1 MDAAVF
7 AALSE
12 VAGAEDEATRARLRD
27 ESNRALGEHFTH
39 PAHAAD
45 LEELAFDLLNLTW
58 SDVMTEDIVPRVIDV
73 KTVGLGDPDF
83 IEEDLR
89 GMRAYWQGK
98 GGQILSD
105 MIRYTR
111 TQMPRE
117 EIVTAIDW
125 HVDQMALNFWG
136 SFDKLRS
143 QAEQKIRQLP
153 TIRLIELVQAAIT
166 AGTYYGTFS
175 AATLTDAQLDSV
187 LEEVAARSDGQ
198 VTIMGTRIAVR
209 AMAGVGADFGDNIN
223 EQIFRTGQIAQ
234 YKGYP
239 IVQVENFE
247 DFGGNFVLPNDELW
261 LVGRNAGRLTY
272 YGAQAKVQQLQ
283 LPSFM
288 RRWETARDAGMLL
301 FGATK
306 GRIGRIVLT

>member
-7 AALSE
+7 DALTQVAAAESE
-12 VAGAEDEATRARLRD
+12 EERARLRD
-27 ESNRALGEHFTH
+27 ESNVALAEHFSH
-39 PAHAAD
+39 PAHEAD
-45 LEELAFDLLNLTW
+45 LQELAFDLVNIAW
-58 SDVMTEDIVPRVIDV
+58 SDVMTEDIVPRIIEV
-73 KTVGLGDPDF
+73 KTVGLGDPDY

-105 MIRYTR
+105 IIRYTR

-136 SFDKLRS
+136 TFDKLRG

-153 TIRLIELVQAAIT
+153 TIRLIELIQAAIT
-166 AGTYYGTFS
+166 GGTYYGTFA
-175 AATLTDAQLDSV
+175 AATLTDDQVDTV

-198 VTIMGTRIAVR
+198 VSILGTRIAVR
-209 AMAGVGADFGDNIN
+209 NLSRVGLEFGDEIKN
-223 EQIFRTGQIAQ
+223 QIFRTGQIGV

-239 IVQVENFE
+239 VVQVENFE
-247 DFGGNFVLPNDELW
+247 DFAGNFVLPNDELW
-261 LVGRNAGRLTY
+261 FVGRTAGRLTY
-272 YGAQAKVQQLQ
+272 YGPQAKVQQLQ

-301 FGATK
+301 FGAPK
-306 GRIGRIVLT
+306 GRIGRMVLT

>member
-1 MDAAVF
+1 MDALVHETLRQVAV
-7 AALSE
+7 AESE
-12 VAGAEDEATRARLRD
+12 EERARLRD
-27 ESNRALGEHFTH
+27 ESTRPLGEHFTH

-45 LEELAFDLLNLTW
+45 LEELAFDLLNLAW
-58 SDVMTEDIVPRVIDV
+58 SDVMATDIVSRIIDV
-73 KTVGLGDPDF
+73 KTVDLAAPDY

-105 MIRYTR
+105 ILRYTR

-117 EIVTAIDW
+117 ELVTAIDW
-125 HVDQMALNFWG
+125 HVDQMATNFWG
-136 SFDKLRS
+136 TFDKLRT
-143 QAEQKIRQLP
+143 QAVGKLEQLP
-153 TIRLIELVQAAIT
+153 TTRLIELIQAAIT
-166 AGTYYGTFS
+166 SGTYYGTF
-175 AATLTDAQLDSV
+175 AASTLTDAQVDSV
-187 LEEVAARSDGQ
+187 LEEVAARTAGN
-198 VTIMGTRIAVR
+198 VTIIGTRIPVR
-209 AMAGVGADFGDNIN
+209 ALANVGLDFGPNVQ
-223 EQIFRTGQIAQ
+223 EQVFRTGFIGV

-239 IVQVENFE
+239 VVQVDNFE

-261 LVGRNAGRLTY
+261 IVGQNAGRLTY
-272 YGAQAKVQQLQ
+272 YGAAAKVQQLQ

-301 FGATK
+301 YGASK

>member
-7 AALSE
+7 EALSQ
-12 VAGAEDEATRARLRD
+12 VQGAEDEATRARLRE
-27 ESNRALGEHFTH
+27 ESNQALGAHFTH
-39 PAHAAD
+39 PANSAD
-45 LEELAFDLLNLTW
+45 LEELAYDLLNLTW
-58 SDVMTEDIVPRVIDV
+58 SDTMAEDIVPRIIEV

-83 IEEDLR
+83 VEEDLR

-105 MIRYTR
+105 IIRYSR
-111 TQMPRE
+111 AQMPRE

-136 SFDKLRS
+136 SFDKLRT
-143 QAEQKIRQLP
+143 QAQEKISQLP
-153 TIRLIELVQAAIT
+153 TIRLIELIQAAISG
-166 AGTYYGTFS
+166 GTYYGTF
-175 AATLTDAQLDSV
+175 AASTLTATQVDAVVD
-187 LEEVAARSDGQ
+187 EVAARSDGQ
-198 VTIMGTRIAVR
+198 VTIMGTRIAIR
-209 AMAGVGADFGDNIN
+209 ALSDIGADFGPNLQ
-223 EQIFRTGQIAQ
+223 EQIFRTGFVAV

-239 IVQVENFE
+239 LVQVENFE

-261 LVGRNAGRLTY
+261 FVGKKAGRLTY

-301 FGATK
+301 FGAPR